1 MRKKERILY
10 STHRDTYTHNNRLV
24 SINTTQYTEMHTCI
38 CTTLTAIDGSTQHTH
53 THTHIHTYTRMQQS
67 ISQHEYNAHG
77 QNTRQLTSHAPHLSS
92 SLSNPQ
98 GQAL

>member
-24 SINTTQYTEMHTCI
+24 SINTTQYTETHTYI

-53 THTHIHTYTRMQQS
+53 THTHKHAHTHACSNRLVNTNTTHMDKIHDS
-67 ISQHEYNAHG
+67 
-77 QNTRQLTSHAPHLSS
+77 
-92 SLSNPQ
+92 
-98 GQAL
+98 